1 MKKVIVVCVAVMA
14 MFVVVGCGSKQAD
27 QSQMIDTSTLEQSMP
42 QDSGATGT
50 TTQDANATTNADSQ
64 NQATGTSDSNATP
77 KSDTKKSGNRPE
89 FKKSM
94 DEYKAFFDKYVDFM
108 KKYKKS
114 SNPITMAQDYA
125 DMMQKYADTMAA
137 WEAVD
142 QSELS
147 TEEAAYYAKVSAHI
161 QAKLLEV
168 N

>member
-1 MKKVIVVCVAVMA
+1 MKKVIVVCIAIMA
-14 MFVVVGCGSKQAD
+14 MFVLVGCGSKQAD

-42 QDSGATGT
+42 QDPGT
-50 TTQDANATTNADSQ
+50 NEATTQDANASTNVDSGDQTT
-64 NQATGTSDSNATP
+64 GIGDSNTTP
-77 KSDTKKSGNRPE
+77 KSETKKSGIRPE

-94 DEYKAFFDKYVDFM
+94 DKYQAFFDKYVDFM
-108 KKYKKS
+108 KKYNKS
-114 SNPITMAQDYA
+114 SNPAKMAKDYA
-125 DMMQKYADTMAA
+125 EIMQKYADTMSA

-168 N
+168 Y